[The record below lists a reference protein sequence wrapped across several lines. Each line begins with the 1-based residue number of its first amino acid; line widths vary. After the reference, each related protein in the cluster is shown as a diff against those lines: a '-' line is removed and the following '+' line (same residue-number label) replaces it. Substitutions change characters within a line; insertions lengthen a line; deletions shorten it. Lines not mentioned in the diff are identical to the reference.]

1 MIRAKRKATA
11 DQRSPGMMYKLA
23 ATEIEPVTF
32 RRNGTRRVFR
42 ESGTDT
48 AAQIIG
54 PIGPGDDV
62 CGITNGQFSLVDIV
76 EHLLTQTGPA
86 DVTIATWTMG
96 VYDAE
101 QAYGFVRNKLIRS
114 IRFVLDPSMFTRR
127 PELAAVLVQGFG
139 ADAFRAVNS
148 HAKFAT
154 IRGDCLAVAVRSSMN
169 LNRNE
174 RLESFDLTACA
185 DMAGFFEKLVDQI
198 WAKVDQDN
206 RSQSRAIFEKLFEA
220 TPVKNPRR
228 SNPFL

>member
-1 MIRAKRKATA
+1 
-11 DQRSPGMMYKLA
+11 MYKLP
-23 ATEIEPVTF
+23 ATEIKPVTF
-32 RRNGTRRVFR
+32 RRNGARRVFR

-54 PIGPGDDV
+54 LISPGEDV

-154 IRGDCLAVAVRSSMN
+154 LRGDGLAVTVRSSMN
-169 LNRNE
+169 LNKND
-174 RLESFDLTACA
+174 RLESFDITACLEMTA
-185 DMAGFFEKLVDQI
+185 FFEALVSRIWMTIDQ
-198 WAKVDQDN
+198 AN
-206 RSQSRAIFEKLFEA
+206 RSQSRAIFEKLLEA
-220 TPVKNPRR
+220 TCIKKMRR
-228 SNPFL
+228 RNPFLP